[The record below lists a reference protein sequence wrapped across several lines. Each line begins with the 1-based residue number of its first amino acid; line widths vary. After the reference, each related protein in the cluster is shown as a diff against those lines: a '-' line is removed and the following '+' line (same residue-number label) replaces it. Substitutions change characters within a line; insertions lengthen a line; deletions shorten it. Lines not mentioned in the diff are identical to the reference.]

1 MVGLRPPKRDF
12 LHCNIATGPNVM
24 IQNVQDYF
32 RTAGFIWAD
41 KIALLVGL
49 LFSLLL
55 LLLWSL
61 AFFLV
66 GSLGAKHMWGS
77 FGVQGVGLTILIVG
91 TIWLMMRVTD
101 LFIAGSPRPHSM
113 SAIGAKRTLD

>member
-1 MVGLRPPKRDF
+1 MVGLRPPMRGF

-32 RTAGFIWAD
+32 RTARFIWAD

-61 AFFLV
+61 AFVLV

-77 FGVQGVGLTILIVG
+77 FGIRGVGLGILMVW
-91 TIWLMMRVTD
+91 TIWLVMRTTD
-101 LFIAGSPRPHSM
+101 LLAGQITHWYFLAARRGS
-113 SAIGAKRTLD
+113 